1 MAKVASRWDK
11 LRALADSALTS
22 SPLPFEPKQRK
33 SRRPDPREQVRLRA
47 RFVLRARALSYT
59 RLAFLALGV
68 VVIFVPQLARAVGMT
83 GIWPKLGLGLMIL
96 YAVANFL
103 LLRSARHAVWVT
115 LVTLVL
121 DQVMVALV
129 VGRSGGM
136 HSPAMDAHLLL
147 TVFFAL
153 LFPRP
158 IAVLPPLLALPIG
171 AVLGGGFISSW
182 SVEALLLF
190 WYVALC
196 LVAFYLIVYLT
207 HHQENQQRA
216 IVHLE
221 QDLKNMAVLDE
232 RARLS
237 REIHDGLG
245 AALSGLIIQMEYL
258 MTLTKDRQVRDE
270 LTELKD
276 AAEEAIAELRRALR
290 MMRDEFEL
298 VPSLQATC
306 EAFRN
311 RRKLPC
317 QLDISGELPRLTSE
331 QQLTLFRILQEA
343 LNNAS
348 KHAKPKRVTVKVQ
361 FFIDGMQLQVIDD
374 GCGFD
379 SAHTPAHHYGLV
391 NMRDRARKVGGDVM
405 IESEPGAGTAVTFM
419 LRGVGG
425 EATREAAIPVRY
437 TAQTATRSSRSRAPA
452 R

>member
-1 MAKVASRWDK
+1 MAKVTPWWDR
-11 LRALADSALTS
+11 LRSLADNALTG
-22 SPLPFEPKQRK
+22 SPLPFEPRQRK
-33 SRRPDPREQVRLRA
+33 PKRPDPREMVRLRA
-47 RFVLRARALSYT
+47 RFVLHARALAYT
-59 RLAFLALGV
+59 RLAFLVLAAV
-68 VVIFVPQLARAVGMT
+68 VVLVPQLARAVGFA
-83 GIWPKLGLGLMIL
+83 GIWPKLGLALMIC
-96 YAVANFL
+96 YAVANLL
-103 LLRSARHAVWVT
+103 LLRSTRHGVWVT
-115 LVTLVL
+115 LATLLL
-121 DQVMVALV
+121 DQVAVAIV
-129 VGRSGGM
+129 VGHSGGM

-171 AVLGGGFISSW
+171 AVLGGGFVRNW
-182 SVEALLLF
+182 SGETLLLL

-196 LVAFYLIVYLT
+196 AIAFYLIVYLT
-207 HHQENQQRA
+207 HRQESQQRA
-216 IVHLE
+216 IVQLE
-221 QDLKNMAVLDE
+221 QDLKNLAVLDE

-258 MTLTKDRQVRDE
+258 MTLTRDRQVRDE

-311 RRKLPC
+311 RRKIPC
-317 QLDISGELPRLTSE
+317 QLELTGQPPRLTSE

-348 KHAKPKRVTVKVQ
+348 KHARPKRVTVKVQ
-361 FFIDGMQLQVIDD
+361 FFVDGLQLQVIDD

-379 SAHTPAHHYGLV
+379 ERNTPVHHYGLV

-405 IESEPGAGTAVTFM
+405 IESELGAGTAVTFV

-437 TAQTATRSSRSRAPA
+437 TAQAATRSSRAHPPA
-452 R
+452 H